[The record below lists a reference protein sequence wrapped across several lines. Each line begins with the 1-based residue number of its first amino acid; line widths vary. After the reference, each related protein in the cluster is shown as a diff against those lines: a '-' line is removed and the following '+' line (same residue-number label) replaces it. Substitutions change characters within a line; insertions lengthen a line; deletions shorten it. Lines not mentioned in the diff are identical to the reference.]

1 MNVVSIIF
9 STSLNSNM
17 ELKKQTL
24 AVLERSVARGDI
36 EAKIELARRLLK
48 GKGVDKDETKG
59 AAVLEECAALGCAK
73 AIFMLATC
81 CIFGHGTERNLK
93 RAKTLITDAAEK
105 GLSDAKT
112 LNRFIKE
119 WDGRESVEMECLLF

>member
-1 MNVVSIIF
+1 
-9 STSLNSNM
+9 M
-17 ELKKQTL
+17 EPKKQAL
-24 AVLERSVARGDI
+24 SVLERLVARGDV

-48 GKGVDKDETKG
+48 GKGVEKDETKG
-59 AAVLEECAALGCAK
+59 VAILEECAALGWAK
-73 AIFMLATC
+73 ATFMLATC

-119 WDGRESVEMECLLF
+119 WDGRESVKLERLLF